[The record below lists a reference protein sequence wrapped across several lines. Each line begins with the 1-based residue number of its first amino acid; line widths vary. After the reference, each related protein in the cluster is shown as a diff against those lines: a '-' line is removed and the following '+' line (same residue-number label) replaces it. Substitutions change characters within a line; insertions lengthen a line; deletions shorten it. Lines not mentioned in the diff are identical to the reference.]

1 MLGNR
6 PATCRK
12 YYVHPAIID
21 AYLDGSLFSA
31 FQAVTARPV
40 PDTPHELDV
49 EEAAVLELLREELID
64 LEVSQGELP

>member
-21 AYLDGSLFSA
+21 VYLDGPLFSA

-40 PDTPHELDV
+40 PDAPHDLDV
-49 EEAAVLELLREELID
+49 EEAAVLELLREKLID

>member
-1 MLGNR
+1 
-6 PATCRK
+6 
-12 YYVHPAIID
+12 
-21 AYLDGSLFSA
+21 
-31 FQAVTARPV
+31 VTARPV

>member
-21 AYLDGSLFSA
+21 VYLDGPLFSA

-40 PDTPHELDV
+40 PDAPYDLDV
-49 EEAAVLELLREELID
+49 EEAAVLELLREKLID